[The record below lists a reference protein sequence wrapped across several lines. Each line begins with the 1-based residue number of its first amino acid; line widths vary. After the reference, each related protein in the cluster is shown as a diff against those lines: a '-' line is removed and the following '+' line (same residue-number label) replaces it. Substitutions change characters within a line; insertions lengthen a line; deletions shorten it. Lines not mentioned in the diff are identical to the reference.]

1 MKNLAFLI
9 AACVTLMIC
18 SEYFLISE
26 SLFYDFFGQQLPF
39 ESINQILT
47 QWNKWKWLSYIFLPI
62 LLVVKISFVAI
73 CFTIGGLISNL
84 ENGFK
89 KFISIVIA
97 AEFIFLIPGVIK
109 LLWFLLVKTNYTLQ
123 DLQLFSP
130 LSLIGFFNP
139 TDLDPWLVYPIQLL
153 NVFELTYWLLL
164 AWQLQ
169 EVLEKPFAESLGF
182 VAKTYGV
189 GLAVWVVV
197 VMFLT
202 VSIS

>member
-1 MKNLAFLI
+1 MKRYLLLVFSFSLLQFFTEFL
-9 AACVTLMIC
+9 
-18 SEYFLISE
+18 LISDDLVFD
-26 SLFYDFFGQQLPF
+26 SLISQLSY
-39 ESINQILT
+39 ERISELVAMSK
-47 QWNKWKWLSYIFLPI
+47 KWKWISYIFLPI
-62 LLVVKISFVAI
+62 LLFIKIIFATI
-73 CFTIGGLISNL
+73 CLSIGALMLNI

-89 KFISIVIA
+89 KFISLTIT

-109 LLWFLLVKTNYTLQ
+109 LLFFYLVKTSYTLQ

-139 TDLDPWLVYPIQLL
+139 TELDPWLVYPIQLL
-153 NVFELTYWLLL
+153 NVFELLYWIAL
-164 AWQLQ
+164 AWQMQ